1 MPEGGLCLVLHPRL
15 ETHAGLRRAV
25 DRLRG
30 EGHAIGIRVPDSPA
44 GSQALA
50 ARLAQEGK
58 TATVVAAGG
67 DGTLNAVATGL
78 LAAPPGK
85 RPALGILPLGTAND
99 FARGCGIP
107 LQDPLAALRL
117 VVERSPVPIDVG
129 RCGERF
135 FVNVATGGFGA
146 EVTAGTDPSLKQA
159 LGAMAYLLTGISRLD
174 GIRARRAR
182 FAGGGRVWEGR
193 FLAMAVGNGRYAGG
207 GVDVCPAARVD
218 DGLLDV
224 SVVPEVPEDVL
235 ARVLARFMREGSTG
249 DALPVQRWTCSR
261 LEVRAPQPLHVNL
274 DGEPLCAPDLLF
286 DILPAALACHLPPG
300 CPLLT
305 PSL

>member
-1 MPEGGLCLVLHPRL
+1 MADKDAYLILHPRL
-15 ETHAGLRRAV
+15 KSHTGVFGAV
-25 DRLRG
+25 EQLRG
-30 EGHAIGIRVPDSPA
+30 EGRSIEIQVPDSPA

-50 ARLAQEGK
+50 ARLAQTG
-58 TATVVAAGG
+58 AADTVIAGGG

-78 LAAPPGK
+78 LSAPAGQ
-85 RPALGILPLGTAND
+85 RPALGVLPLGTAND

-117 VVERSPVPIDVG
+117 VLERPPVPIDVG

-146 EVTAGTDPSLKQA
+146 EVTAGTDPALKQA
-159 LGAMAYLLTGISRLD
+159 LGAMAYLLTGISRLG
-174 GIRARRAR
+174 GIRARQAR
-182 FAGGGRVWEGR
+182 FSGGGRVWEGR
-193 FLAMAVGNGRYAGG
+193 FLAMAAGNGRYAGG
-207 GVDVCPAARVD
+207 GVDVCPGARID

-235 ARVLARFMREGSTG
+235 ARALARFMREGSTG

-261 LEVRAPQPLHVNL
+261 LEVRARDDLHVNL
-274 DGEPLCAPDLLF
+274 DGEPLCAPELLF
-286 DILPAALACHLPPG
+286 SILPAALACHLPPD

-305 PSL
+305 RPL